1 MKYISALALWTLCSW
16 SFAQTD
22 SLANPNYDKDLAVK
36 LGGDEYGM
44 KTYFLVILKSGSNNT
59 TDQALISESFRGH
72 LDNINRL
79 VEEGKLVVAGP
90 LGKNDNAY
98 RGIFIL
104 NNLASADEAA
114 ELLQSDPAIANKLL
128 DYDVYLWYGSAA
140 LPEYLPFSDKVWK
153 VKP

>member
-1 MKYISALALWTLCSW
+1 
-16 SFAQTD
+16 
-22 SLANPNYDKDLAVK
+22 
-36 LGGDEYGM
+36 M

-59 TDQALISESFRGH
+59 TDQAWISESRRGH
-72 LDNINRL
+72 WDNINRL

-90 LGKNDNAY
+90 LGKHDNAH
-98 RGIFIL
+98 RGICIL